1 MASKNSNKGCLY
13 SKDDKNLKVE
23 FAFNPKEFTVTRSNQ
38 FKEKKIPGLPAS
50 ILQFTKGNNRT
61 IALDLFFDTY
71 EQGKDVRMHT
81 DIVTGWDAG
90 AINSKLVSRQGKGL
104 MDQASKG
111 HDPPVCIFEWGTFTF
126 QCVIEKVTK
135 KFTMFLEDGTPVRA
149 TLNVSLKEER
159 PVKLY
164 VKEVAKESADL
175 TKNWIVTQGESL
187 WSIASE
193 EYGNPQDWR
202 LIAEA
207 NKIENPRM
215 IEPGKELI
223 IPLKE

>member
-1 MASKNSNKGCLY
+1 MNF
-13 SKDDKNLKVE
+13 KVE
-23 FAFNPKEFTVTRSNQ
+23 FTFNPKEFTVTRSNK

-50 ILQFTKGNNRT
+50 ILQFTKGDNRSIT
-61 IALDLFFDTY
+61 LDLLFDTY
-71 EQGKDVRMHT
+71 EKRTDVRMLT
-81 DIVTGWDAG
+81 DIITGWDAG
-90 AINSKLVSRQGKGL
+90 AINSKLATRQGKGL
-104 MDQASKG
+104 MDQVSKD

-126 QCVIEKVTK
+126 QCIIEKVTK
-135 KFTMFLEDGTPVRA
+135 KFTLFLDDGTPVRA

-175 TKNWIVTQGESL
+175 TKRWTVTQGESL

-202 LIAEA
+202 LISET
-207 NKIENPRM
+207 NKIDNPRV
-215 IEPGKELI
+215 IEPGQELI
-223 IPLKE
+223 IPIKD